1 MSYPK
6 IQDNNFQKKINT
18 KFKKHTIPK
27 KKKSFNEI
35 CYPKEYT
42 LQIPQ
47 KFLADYINPK
57 TPYKGI
63 LIVHRIGSGKTCT
76 AVNIGEQW
84 KHKRNIVVVVPASL
98 KGNFRDELRS
108 MCANEEYLT
117 NKERK
122 QLNTLHPSSNEYK
135 DIIDKSDQ
143 RIDKYYSIYSYNTF
157 IELAVKGKMKL
168 DKSVLI
174 VDEIQNMVSES
185 GIYYKVLYK
194 TIHKAPSNLR
204 VVLMSATP
212 MYDKPVELAL
222 TMNLLRIPFELPTG
236 REFDKTFIETKI
248 IKGKKVKTLINEE
261 LLKERI
267 KGYVSYYRGAPPH
280 VFPESTIKYVN
291 AEMSDFQ
298 YRSYLTILDKEQR
311 ELRKKQGFDEG
322 EIKKLPTNFFLGS
335 RLISNISFPNKMINE
350 KGFKSFEG
358 KYLKMQN
365 LEKYS
370 TKFYQIMKKV
380 HNAHNPVFIYS
391 NFVGFGGLKSLVKV
405 LDAHGYKDYAKEG
418 EGKNR
423 YALWTGS
430 ETSKYKSEIKAV
442 FNQQTNQNGSKL
454 KIILGSDAI
463 SVGVS
468 LFNVRQVHI
477 LEPYW
482 NLAKLEQ
489 IIGRAIRYC
498 SHKGLPTEKRNV
510 KVYIYLATHP
520 NEKMT
525 IDKYIKQTA
534 EEKDTIVKQFE
545 RVIKESAIDCT
556 LFKNGNELG
565 GDRIKC
571 DV

>member
-1 MSYPK
+1 MSYPEIK
-6 IQDNNFQKKINT
+6 DDKFQTRINT

-35 CYPKEYT
+35 CYPKDYT

-47 KFLADYINPK
+47 KFLADYINPN
-57 TPYKGI
+57 TQYKGI
-63 LIVHRIGSGKTCT
+63 LVVHRIGAGKTCT

-84 KHKRNIVVVVPASL
+84 KHKRRIVVVVPASL
-98 KGNFRDELRS
+98 KSNFRDELRS
-108 MCANEEYLT
+108 PCAKEEYIT

-122 QLNTLHPSSNEYK
+122 QLDNLHPSSKEYK
-135 DIIDKSDQ
+135 EIINKSDE

-157 IELAVKGKMKL
+157 IELALKNKMKL
-168 DKSVLI
+168 ERSVLI

-185 GIYYKVLYK
+185 GIYYKTLYK

-204 VVLMSATP
+204 IVLMSATP

-236 REFDKTFIETKI
+236 REFDKTFIETKELY
-248 IKGKKVKTLINEE
+248 GKKVSTLINEDI
-261 LLKERI
+261 LKERI
-267 KGYVSYYRGAPPH
+267 RGYVSYYAGAPPY
-280 VFPESTIKYVN
+280 VYPESTIKYVKSN
-291 AEMSDFQ
+291 MSDFQ

-311 ELRKKQGFDEG
+311 ELRRKQGFSEG
-322 EIKKLPTNFFLGS
+322 EINKLPTNFFLGS
-335 RLISNISFPNKMINE
+335 RLISNVSFPNKMINE
-350 KGFKSFEG
+350 KGYKSFEG
-358 KYLKMQN
+358 KYLKMNN

-370 TKFYQIMKKV
+370 TKFYQIMKKI
-380 HNAHNPVFIYS
+380 NNSSDPVFVYS

-405 LDAHGYKDYAKEG
+405 LEAQGYKNYATNG
-418 EGKNR
+418 EGKMR
-423 YALWTGS
+423 YCLWTGS

-442 FNQQTNQNGSKL
+442 FNQQVNKNGSRI

-482 NLAKLEQ
+482 NIAKLEQ
-489 IIGRAIRYC
+489 IMGRAIRYC
-498 SHKGLPTEKRNV
+498 SHKGLEKEKRTVN
-510 KVYIYLATHP
+510 VYIYLATHP

-525 IDKYIKQTA
+525 VDQYIRETARDKDKI
-534 EEKDTIVKQFE
+534 IKQFE
-545 RVIKESAIDCT
+545 TALKESAIDCT
-556 LFKNGNELG
+556 LFKNGNALG
-565 GDRIKC
+565 GENIKC
-571 DV
+571 DL